1 MNSSNIVQ
9 KLWNYC
15 NGPGCGQ
22 SRIRSPAREYAGA
35 REKPRLTLRDDGMS
49 YGEYPSTSHRAG
61 SEQLTYALTL
71 ALSQRERGLE
81 GVMADERTKA
91 PYNQTSPV
99 PEKYGWPP
107 SPQPSPASGRGG
119 LVCDGDELFDHYRHT
134 LEGLRNSTITWLDV
148 TNRSSL
154 PSHA

>member
-1 MNSSNIVQ
+1 MNTSTIVQ
-9 KLWNYC
+9 KLWSYC
-15 NGPGCGQ
+15 NGPVCGQ
-22 SRIRSPAREYAGA
+22 SRTRSPAREYAGN

-49 YGEYPSTSHRAG
+49 YGEHPSTSHRAG

-91 PYNQTSPV
+91 PYNQKSPG

-119 LVCDGDELFDHYRHT
+119 LVCEGDELFGRCAHQQ
-134 LEGLRNSTITWLDV
+134 
-148 TNRSSL
+148 
-154 PSHA
+154 